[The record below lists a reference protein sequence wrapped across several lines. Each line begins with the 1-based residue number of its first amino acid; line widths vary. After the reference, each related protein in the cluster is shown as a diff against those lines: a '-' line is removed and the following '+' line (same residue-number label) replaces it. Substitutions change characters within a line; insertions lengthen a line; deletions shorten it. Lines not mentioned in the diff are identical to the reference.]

1 MQLHQLAYFVAV
13 AETRHFTR
21 AAQRMHVAQ
30 PSLSQ
35 QVRSLEQELGA
46 PLFNRARGNISLTA
60 AGETLLPLARRILAD
75 TETARQRVH
84 ELLDLRHGTVRLGAT
99 PSLCTGFL
107 PDVLRLFHQRYPGI
121 RLLVEEGGSRDL
133 IRDLAGGDLDLA
145 LIILPLQSSDPALA
159 TSPLIRESLVLV
171 TSRDEPPLVTG
182 RPLYVA
188 DLRDHP
194 LVMFRRGYD
203 LRDATVT
210 ACREAGFDPTFAIE
224 GGEMDAV
231 LGFVAAGLG
240 SAVIPS
246 MVARRLGMRVTPFSP
261 PGLQRT
267 IGLARRRDVEPTR
280 AAVELQRA
288 LWEYLRDAAT
298 TGNLPDGTR
307 LLRGPGSD
315 PAISLDSAAPLAAPL
330 SLDLPDAGCPLPP
343 VDGGGF
349 DPLDEPPVGGPG
361 SSVARGP
368 CPSAKPRRRSE
379 ITTTR

>member
-307 LLRGPGSD
+307 LLRGPGEM
-315 PAISLDSAAPLAAPL
+315 PGLR
-330 SLDLPDAGCPLPP
+330 
-343 VDGGGF
+343 DG
-349 DPLDEPPVGGPG
+349 DE
-361 SSVARGP
+361 
-368 CPSAKPRRRSE
+368 
-379 ITTTR
+379 